1 MDDNFLNRL
10 AIEQKENWREIC
22 KSVPTLHFK
31 PEWEV
36 KIIPPFSGAMARF
49 TVDYNGK
56 RVSVYLDWYSR
67 LGYVNVPYYELYPFN
82 GDIKRYY
89 LNETEELMKDIE
101 AVLEDKDGDA

>member
-36 KIIPPFSGAMARF
+36 SIIPPFG
-49 TVDYNGK
+49 
-56 RVSVYLDWYSR
+56 
-67 LGYVNVPYYELYPFN
+67 

-89 LNETEELMKDIE
+89 LNETEKLMKDIE
-101 AVLEDKDGDA
+101 AVLEGKDGDS

>member
-10 AIEQKENWREIC
+10 AIERKENWREIC

-36 KIIPPFSGAMARF
+36 MIIPPFSGAMARF

-56 RVSVYLDWYSR
+56 HVSVYLDWYSR
-67 LGYVNVPYYELYPFN
+67 LGYVNVPYYELYPFD

-89 LNETEELMKDIE
+89 LNETEKLMKDIE
-101 AVLEDKDGDA
+101 AVLEDKDGDS